1 MADFFERLGKKISE
15 VADLEYIS
23 LCESIEKREVV
34 NSLIKL

>member
-34 NSLIKL
+34 NSEI